1 MSSPLICVRTFY
13 PRLLKKTGVIGMIV
27 WKVEQSGGKCNMF
40 MGEYAHSLDPKG
52 RVIIPSKFR
61 ESLGSRCVITRS
73 LDRCLCIY
81 AMEDWEKFV
90 ARLSDIPYNVKKQRQ
105 LVRFFL
111 SGANEAEPDR
121 QGRILIPA
129 NLREAAGIDRDVL
142 LVGVGSRIEI
152 WSKDAWEENMSSEE
166 INEIAEEM
174 LGNGFEI

>member
-1 MSSPLICVRTFY
+1 
-13 PRLLKKTGVIGMIV
+13 
-27 WKVEQSGGKCNMF
+27 MF
-40 MGEYAHSLDPKG
+40 MGEYSHTLDPKG
-52 RVIIPSKFR
+52 RMIIPAKFR
-61 ESLGSRCVITRS
+61 EALGDKCVITRS
-73 LDRCLCIY
+73 LDQCLCLY

-90 ARLSDIPYNVKKQRQ
+90 ARLSSIPYNVRKQRQ

-129 NLREAAGIDRDVL
+129 NLREAAGIDRDVV

-152 WSKDAWEENMSSEE
+152 WSKALWEQNMDGDELAG
-166 INEIAEEM
+166 INDIAEEM

>member
-1 MSSPLICVRTFY
+1 
-13 PRLLKKTGVIGMIV
+13 
-27 WKVEQSGGKCNMF
+27 MF
-40 MGEYAHSLDPKG
+40 MGEYSHTLDPKG
-52 RVIIPSKFR
+52 RMIIPAKFR
-61 ESLGSRCVITRS
+61 EALGDKCVITRS
-73 LDRCLCIY
+73 LDQCLCLY

-90 ARLSDIPYNVKKQRQ
+90 ARLSSIPYNVRKQRQ

-129 NLREAAGIDRDVL
+129 NLREAAGIDRDVV

-152 WSKDAWEENMSSEE
+152 WSKSLWEQTMEGDELAG
-166 INEIAEEM
+166 INDIAEEM